1 MANIIPGVPT
11 PRTGD
16 PTCVLSQCA
25 RLIAQVDCIVYIL
38 QGTTACIDIQLFN
51 GDGQLLDLRRFSEI
65 QVMLFDELDCTAA
78 NFWWPSVPTGC
89 RGFVLEILQT
99 EVTDGRILD
108 EGLIRL
114 CLDTT
119 CTGRSPGAVYAE
131 LRLTENPLF
140 SGQPAQVYGI
150 SCIWVAVIQ
159 ESKIWNSGCD
169 TGCSLL
175 T

>member
-1 MANIIPGVPT
+1 
-11 PRTGD
+11 
-16 PTCVLSQCA
+16 
-25 RLIAQVDCIVYIL
+25 
-38 QGTTACIDIQLFN
+38 
-51 GDGQLLDLRRFSEI
+51 
-65 QVMLFDELDCTAA
+65 
-78 NFWWPSVPTGC
+78 
-89 RGFVLEILQT
+89 LQT

-140 SGQPAQVYGI
+140 TDQPAQVYGI